1 MSDAADRS
9 LPATPRRREAARD
22 QGVAPHAALPA
33 FVAMVAVAV
42 LLLPGWSRTA
52 IPAAGTFMRESFTA
66 AFDGP
71 GHDAIDIGRLLP
83 ARVLLPTAALVL
95 ATAGVGLCVRFLLDG
110 SAWRLSRAT
119 PRWSRIDPF
128 AGIARA
134 LSPATFR
141 AVLWNGACL
150 AVLAAT
156 ATLAAG
162 PLVGLLRS
170 SEPLLDAERVLASLR
185 AVLLP
190 VLLAAAAVA
199 AAQWGLARR
208 AFERRLQMTPEEFK
222 EEMRSL
228 EADPRIKLE
237 RRKK

>member
-9 LPATPRRREAARD
+9 LPATPRRREAARE
-22 QGVAPHAALPA
+22 QGAAPNAALPA

-52 IPAAGTFMRESFTA
+52 IPAAGSFMRESLAA
-66 AFDGP
+66 AFAFQ
-71 GHDAIDIGRLLP
+71 GHDAITP
-83 ARVLLPTAALVL
+83 AQVVPMQVILPTATLVF
-95 ATAGVGLCVRFLLDG
+95 ATAIAGICVRFLCDG
-110 SAWRLSRAT
+110 SAWRLSRAA

-128 AGIARA
+128 AGVGRV
-134 LSPATFR
+134 LSLATLR

-150 AVLAAT
+150 AVIACAT
-156 ATLAAG
+156 ALAVG
-162 PLVGLLRS
+162 PLVGLVRS
-170 SEPLLDAERVLASLR
+170 SEPLLEAERPLAAMR

-199 AAQWGLARR
+199 AAQWGLARL
-208 AFERRLQMTPEEFK
+208 AFERRLRMTPDEFK

>member
-9 LPATPRRREAARD
+9 LPATPRRREAARE
-22 QGVAPHAALPA
+22 QGAAPNAALPA

-52 IPAAGTFMRESFTA
+52 IPAAGSFMRQSLAA
-66 AFDGP
+66 AFTP
-71 GHDAIDIGRLLP
+71 KGHDAITP
-83 ARVLLPTAALVL
+83 AEFVPMQVILPTAALVFT
-95 ATAGVGLCVRFLLDG
+95 TAIAGICVRFLCDG
-110 SAWRLSRAT
+110 SAWRLSRAA

-128 AGIARA
+128 AGVGRV
-134 LSPATFR
+134 LSLATLR

-150 AVLAAT
+150 AVIACAT
-156 ATLAAG
+156 ALAAG
-162 PLVGLLRS
+162 PLVGLVRS
-170 SEPLLDAERVLASLR
+170 SEPLLEAERPLAAMR

-199 AAQWGLARR
+199 AAQWGLARL
-208 AFERRLQMTPEEFK
+208 AFERRLRMTPDEFK

-228 EADPRIKLE
+228 EADPRIKFE
-237 RRKK
+237 RRKQ

>member
-9 LPATPRRREAARD
+9 LPATPRRREAARE
-22 QGVAPHAALPA
+22 QGAAPNAALPA

-52 IPAAGTFMRESFTA
+52 IPAAGSFMRESLAA
-66 AFDGP
+66 AFTP
-71 GHDAIDIGRLLP
+71 QGHDAITP
-83 ARVLLPTAALVL
+83 AQLVPMQVILPTAALIL
-95 ATAGVGLCVRFLLDG
+95 ATAGIGICVRFLFDG
-110 SAWRLSRAT
+110 SAWRLSRAA

-128 AGIARA
+128 AGVGRVLSLATLRA
-134 LSPATFR
+134 G
-141 AVLWNGACL
+141 LWNGACL
-150 AVLAAT
+150 AVIACAT
-156 ATLAAG
+156 ALAAG
-162 PLVGLLRS
+162 PLVGLVRS
-170 SEPLLDAERVLASLR
+170 SEPLLEAERPLAAMR

-199 AAQWGLARR
+199 AAQWGLARL
-208 AFERRLQMTPEEFK
+208 AFERRLRMTPDEFK

-228 EADPRIKLE
+228 EADPRIKFE